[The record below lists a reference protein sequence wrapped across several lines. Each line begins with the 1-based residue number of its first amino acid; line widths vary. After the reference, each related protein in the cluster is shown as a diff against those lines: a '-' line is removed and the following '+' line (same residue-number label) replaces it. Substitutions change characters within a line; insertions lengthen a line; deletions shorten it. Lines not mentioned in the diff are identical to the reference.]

1 MVKLIERPSPGT
13 RNSEDGYRADIDG
26 LRAVA
31 VLSVLFFH
39 AGFSGFQGGFTGVDV
54 FFVISGFLIGGHV
67 YDEERSGRFT
77 FIAFYRRR
85 AKRILPAL
93 YVVVSVV
100 MVLGGLL
107 LSPLELRSAANEGVA
122 TLLSGSNFFY
132 WKTTNYF
139 AVASNQRTLLMTWSL
154 GVEEQFY
161 LVVPLLMV
169 FLLRVKV
176 RLVPVLAVLSTLSFC
191 IACYQVAHARAAA
204 FYLLPG
210 RGWELFGGVLLALI
224 TTSARRMAPL
234 SKGAQNVLGGIG
246 LLLVLLSIVW
256 LPNALPFPGIGA
268 LPSVLGSAF
277 LLCAPDGWSNRRILS
292 IGILRY
298 VGRISYSLYLWHWP
312 LLTFTRIV
320 LGTNPTRLQATAVLA
335 VSFLAAAA
343 SYKWIEQ
350 PFRRTRTPGGR
361 LLLRYA
367 AVTTCLILV
376 CLGVRTTFGMAFR
389 APELALEEKLDWPS
403 GDPCVVHP
411 PANRP
416 NTSVQCFEN
425 TGRPALALWGDSHAG
440 SLALAL
446 RQQAHTAGYD
456 FIEASESS
464 CPSLANTGL
473 YYPESPDE
481 AEDCIAFNNKVLDS
495 FDADRNIQIVVLASY
510 WTDPLV
516 DPYEHDKAW
525 IVTGA
530 EPRGPKP
537 GFEASERLLS
547 ASLQSTISALQ
558 SAGKRVLVFQDV
570 PLFAEDPFWRIRTVN
585 LSFRKSLA
593 NRLHPGQPTDP
604 GAAVEMNPSE
614 DVIARKIVEDAA
626 TSTGAGLFDL
636 EAALLV
642 SPATYRYRDTLHS
655 FYWDNQHLTFAGAQ
669 TALTKLTLPTPRT
682 E

>member
-1 MVKLIERPSPGT
+1 M
-13 RNSEDGYRADIDG
+13 
-26 LRAVA
+26 
-31 VLSVLFFH
+31 
-39 AGFSGFQGGFTGVDV
+39 
-54 FFVISGFLIGGHV
+54 
-67 YDEERSGRFT
+67 
-77 FIAFYRRR
+77 
-85 AKRILPAL
+85 RI
-93 YVVVSVV
+93 
-100 MVLGGLL
+100 
-107 LSPLELRSAANEGVA
+107 
-122 TLLSGSNFFY
+122 
-132 WKTTNYF
+132 
-139 AVASNQRTLLMTWSL
+139 
-154 GVEEQFY
+154 
-161 LVVPLLMV
+161 
-169 FLLRVKV
+169 
-176 RLVPVLAVLSTLSFC
+176 C
-191 IACYQVAHARAAA
+191 
-204 FYLLPG
+204 
-210 RGWELFGGVLLALI
+210 
-224 TTSARRMAPL
+224 
-234 SKGAQNVLGGIG
+234 
-246 LLLVLLSIVW
+246 
-256 LPNALPFPGIGA
+256 
-268 LPSVLGSAF
+268 
-277 LLCAPDGWSNRRILS
+277 
-292 IGILRY
+292 
-298 VGRISYSLYLWHWP
+298 ISYSLYLWHWP

-537 GFEASERLLS
+537 GFEDCSPQAFSPRFLRCKVPGRGFSCFKTFHSSLKTLFGASELS
-547 ASLQSTISALQ
+547 IY
-558 SAGKRVLVFQDV
+558 
-570 PLFAEDPFWRIRTVN
+570 
-585 LSFRKSLA
+585 
-593 NRLHPGQPTDP
+593 H
-604 GAAVEMNPSE
+604 SE
-614 DVIARKIVEDAA
+614 SRSQIDFTR
-626 TSTGAGLFDL
+626 
-636 EAALLV
+636 V
-642 SPATYRYRDTLHS
+642 SPPIPERRL
-655 FYWDNQHLTFAGAQ
+655 
-669 TALTKLTLPTPRT
+669 R
-682 E
+682 

>member
-1 MVKLIERPSPGT
+1 MVNLVERPSAG
-13 RNSEDGYRADIDG
+13 NSREGYRADIDG

-39 AGFSGFQGGFTGVDV
+39 AGFAGFQGGFTGVDV

-67 YDEERSGRFT
+67 YQEELTGRFT

-93 YVVVSVV
+93 YAVVCAVI
-100 MVLGGLL
+100 VLGALI
-107 LSPLELRSAANEGVA
+107 LSPLELRRSATEGVA

-139 AVASNQRTLLMTWSL
+139 AVASDQRTLLMTWSL

-169 FLLRVKV
+169 FLLRFKV
-176 RLVPVLAVLSTLSFC
+176 RLTPVLAVLTAVSFC
-191 IACYQVAHARAAA
+191 TACFQVAHAHEAA
-204 FYLLPG
+204 FYLLPA

-224 TTSARRMAPL
+224 TSSARRPAHS
-234 SKGAQNVLGGIG
+234 SKATQNVLGGIG
-246 LLLVLLSIVW
+246 LLLVLLPIAF
-256 LPNALPFPGIGA
+256 LPHAVPFPGIGA

-277 LLCAPDGWSNRRILS
+277 VLWTPDGWTNRRILS

-298 VGRISYSLYLWHWP
+298 VGRVSYSLYLWHWP

-320 LGTNPTRLQATAVLA
+320 LGTRPTRLQATAVLA

-350 PFRRTRTPGGR
+350 PFRSTRTPGTR
-361 LLLRYA
+361 LLVRYA
-367 AVTTCLILV
+367 AVAAGLIVV
-376 CLGVRTTFGMAFR
+376 CLGVRMTYGMAFR
-389 APELALEEKLDWPS
+389 APQLALEEKLDWS
-403 GDPCVVHP
+403 AGDPCVVQP

-416 NTSVQCFEN
+416 NTANQCFEN

-440 SLALAL
+440 SLAKAL
-446 RQQAHTAGYD
+446 RQQTHGAGYD
-456 FIEASESS
+456 FIQASESS
-464 CPSLANTGL
+464 CPPLANTGL

-481 AEDCIAFNNKVLDS
+481 AEECIAFNNNALQS
-495 FDADRNIQIVVLASY
+495 FETNRNIQIVVLASY
-510 WTDPLV
+510 WRVSLV

-525 IVTGA
+525 IVTGD
-530 EPRGPKP
+530 EPRGRKP
-537 GFEASERLLS
+537 SLEATERLLS

-558 SAGKRVLVFQDV
+558 KAGKKVLVLQDV
-570 PLFAEDPFWRIRTVN
+570 PIFAEDPQWRIRTVN
-585 LSFRKSLA
+585 LPFREWLF
-593 NRLHPGQPTDP
+593 NRMRPDQPIDP
-604 GAAVEMNPSE
+604 GTDMQMNQSE
-614 DVIARKIVEDAA
+614 DLAARRIVEDA
-626 TSTGAGLFDL
+626 TESTGAGLIDL
-636 EAALLV
+636 EAALQV
-642 SPATYRYRDTLHS
+642 SPATYRYRDDLHC
-655 FYWDNQHLTFAGAQ
+655 YYGDNQHLTFAGAQ
-669 TALTKLTLPTPRT
+669 AALTKLILPSPRT